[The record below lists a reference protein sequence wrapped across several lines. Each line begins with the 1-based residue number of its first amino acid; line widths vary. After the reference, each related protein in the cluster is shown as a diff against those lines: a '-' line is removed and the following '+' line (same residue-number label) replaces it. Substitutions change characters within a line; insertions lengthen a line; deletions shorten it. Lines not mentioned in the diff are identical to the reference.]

1 MTPIGPDENPTIV
14 TPVFLVP
21 GAQSGQDYRMVQNII
36 PVNKR
41 TAEKQYQLTD
51 VRRYRELLGRAKFIS
66 LIDLK
71 AGFHNIIFDHETSYN
86 STFVCHLG
94 KFRWLRMPFGLTQA
108 PAHFQFVVE
117 SVLLDPEKP
126 KLPCVIYL
134 DDIAIFGD
142 TKEEVLTYTAE
153 AMKRLA
159 EAGFMINLKK
169 STLCGQEQRILGHH
183 WYSGGYWTPEPK
195 KLESL
200 MKMSDE
206 QLQKCNRASLY
217 GLLNFY
223 REYVPNYAEVTEP
236 IR

>member
-1 MTPIGPDENPTIV
+1 M
-14 TPVFLVP
+14 F
-21 GAQSGQDYRMVQNII
+21 
-36 PVNKR
+36 
-41 TAEKQYQLTD
+41 
-51 VRRYRELLGRAKFIS
+51 
-66 LIDLK
+66 
-71 AGFHNIIFDHETSYN
+71 
-86 STFVCHLG
+86 
-94 KFRWLRMPFGLTQA
+94 
-108 PAHFQFVVE
+108 
-117 SVLLDPEKP
+117 LDPEKP

-223 REYVPNYAEVTEP
+223 REYVPNFAEITEP
-236 IR
+236 IRELLGSDSKPWTNKATEAVKMTLQKILNGPRWLNFDPASEIRMETRLSPGGIAAVLL